1 MVACCRLV
9 FSVIVIKS
17 YQGAAGSSVRV
28 NSIQVYMFNLFH
40 PLLSSSIPFLSQ
52 VLPTSN
58 FQTCLQR
65 TNQQTLT
72 RFFVFDRTKTSFIR
86 RRWMIHP
93 TAYSGI
99 VVEGRRRI
107 GHPRSRNEA
116 WGKNN
121 KLFLCGPYIQLS
133 GVNHEFDFFCIYQN
147 CLVHQNH
154 YGEIKLMQFRFPW
167 AHVYVICMSS

>member
-116 WGKNN
+116 WGKTTNCFCAARIFSCQVSIMN
-121 KLFLCGPYIQLS
+121 LIFSAFIKTALS
-133 GVNHEFDFFCIYQN
+133 TKIIMVKSN
-147 CLVHQNH
+147 
-154 YGEIKLMQFRFPW
+154 
-167 AHVYVICMSS
+167 